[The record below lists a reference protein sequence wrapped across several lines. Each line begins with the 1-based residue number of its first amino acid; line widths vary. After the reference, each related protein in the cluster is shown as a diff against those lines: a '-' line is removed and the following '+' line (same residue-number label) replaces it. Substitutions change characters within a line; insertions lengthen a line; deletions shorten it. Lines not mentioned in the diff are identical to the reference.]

1 MAGHPPGQP
10 LRVAQAL
17 ERSDGFV
24 GLMRRLE
31 QSQRCYAAIAPLLP
45 AELYRAVRAGPLNDE
60 SWSLLADGAAAA
72 AKLRQLLP
80 LLQRELA
87 ARGLLGVPIRVKVA
101 RRHG

>member
-17 ERSDGFV
+17 ERSEGFV

-31 QSQRCYAAIAPLLP
+31 QAQRCYAAIGPLLP
-45 AELYRAVRAGPLNDE
+45 AELCRAVRPGPLTDE
-60 SWSLLADGAAAA
+60 SWSLLADSAAAA

-80 LLQRELA
+80 LLQCELA
-87 ARGLLGVPIRVKVA
+87 SSGLLEVPMRVKVA
-101 RRHG
+101 RRR